1 MKKILFGSAA
11 ALCAV
16 AGLSSFNS
24 SRPSTTFYYW
34 RVIAGSGSKAS
45 FINSD
50 LSTFY
55 STTKPTSNPCASS
68 GTKKCVVGF
77 TVAQITHVS
86 GITILKTN
94 SGLTPQANKSLPY
107 SRLTN

>member
-34 RVIAGSGSKAS
+34 SVVTGSGAKST
-45 FINSD
+45 FLNSD
-50 LSTFY
+50 LSTYF
-55 STTKPTSNPCASS
+55 STTKPSSNPCIP
-68 GTKKCVVGF
+68 GPFKCIIGF
-77 TVAQITHVS
+77 TIAQVTHAGAV
-86 GITILKTN
+86 TILKTN
-94 SGLTPQANKSLPY
+94 SALTPQAPKTEPY
-107 SRLTN
+107 SRQTP